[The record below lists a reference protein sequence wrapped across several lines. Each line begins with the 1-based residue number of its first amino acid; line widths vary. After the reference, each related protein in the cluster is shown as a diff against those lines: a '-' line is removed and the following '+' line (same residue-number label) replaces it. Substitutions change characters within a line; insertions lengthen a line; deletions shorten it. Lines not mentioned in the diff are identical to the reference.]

1 MPIFLL
7 IFLVLLIAVGCLFIA
22 FRSDWRSMVTALA
35 LFYFVQFIFVLY
47 TSSALMALAD
57 LALGWGATGIIAF
70 TFINAKIRTSEA
82 GTTTGVSFKVISSFF
97 FVLSGFAL
105 SFTTSYWI
113 TQLSFLQLSAGIILM
128 LSGVL
133 FLNFYHTPW
142 QVVLSIMIFLSGF
155 EIIEYGLENSLLLLL
170 LIGLVKVSLALALF
184 FIVRRE
190 SRRMGT

>member
-1 MPIFLL
+1 
-7 IFLVLLIAVGCLFIA
+7 
-22 FRSDWRSMVTALA
+22 
-35 LFYFVQFIFVLY
+35 
-47 TSSALMALAD
+47 
-57 LALGWGATGIIAF
+57 
-70 TFINAKIRTSEA
+70 
-82 GTTTGVSFKVISSFF
+82 
-97 FVLSGFAL
+97 
-105 SFTTSYWI
+105 
-113 TQLSFLQLSAGIILM
+113 M